1 MAKRVNDHGMTLIE
15 VLIALAIFAAVSVA
29 LVATVTDLIDSSN
42 NFRNDVKLHS
52 LAELKMNEVLIGNR
66 EFSEATNN
74 SEDSGQFEVEGFEDY
89 KYKVQIRRM
98 ELPNLA
104 EIMGQTG
111 EQEDRTPSR
120 QLDIQ
125 NRIFGI
131 LKKNLEEMIWQV
143 KVEVTAP
150 NNQIY
155 ELTSWIEKSNAQ
167 IDKNFGF

>member
-1 MAKRVNDHGMTLIE
+1 MAKRVKDHGMTLIE

-143 KVEVTAP
+143 RVEVTAP